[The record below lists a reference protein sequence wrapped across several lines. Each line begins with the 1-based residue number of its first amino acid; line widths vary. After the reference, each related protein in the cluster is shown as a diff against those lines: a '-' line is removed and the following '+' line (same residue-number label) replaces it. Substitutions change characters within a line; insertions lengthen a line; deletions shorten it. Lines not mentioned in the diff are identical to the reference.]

1 MLIALWPRHWSR
13 PQRSN
18 ATLVAALVLMVFM
31 LALLG
36 QILSFFP
43 EPIGSNA
50 QAFSD
55 GARTT
60 LWLTLVSGTVG
71 LVLGTAAALAR
82 TARWIGLRWLAGF
95 YIWAIRGTPLLVQI
109 LFVYFALPVLV
120 PGLNLPDFAAAVVAL
135 GLNVGAYNAEAI
147 RAGLLAVPRGQ
158 TEAARALGL
167 GRGHV
172 FFDVVFPQAF
182 KISLPPLVSNF
193 VALLKDSSLAYAIGV
208 VELTNVGNRI
218 QSATFQPIA
227 TLTTVALTY
236 LLLTT
241 LVTQLSN
248 AIEHRFDVEGRIQCT
263 PRRPTS
269 WRKTSASPLA
279 RTRCSRTYPRI
290 STPAR

>member
-1 MLIALWPRHWSR
+1 MLTAFWPQRWSR
-13 PQRSN
+13 QQRSN
-18 ATLVAALVLMVFM
+18 ATLVSAIILMVLV

-36 QILSFFP
+36 QLLAFLP
-43 EPIGSNA
+43 EPIGPNA

-60 LWLTLVSGTVG
+60 LWLTLVSGSVG
-71 LVLGTAAALAR
+71 LVLGTGAALAR
-82 TARWIGLRWLAGF
+82 TARWAAVRWVASF
-95 YIWAIRGTPLLVQI
+95 YIWVIRGTPLLVQI

-158 TEAARALGL
+158 TEAAKALGL
-167 GRGHV
+167 GRVHV
-172 FFDVVFPQAF
+172 FMDVVFPQAF

-227 TLTTVALTY
+227 TLSTVAVTY

-241 LVTQLSN
+241 LVTQISN
-248 AIEHRFDVEGRIQCT
+248 AVEYRFDVEGR
-263 PRRPTS
+263 S
-269 WRKTSASPLA
+269 K
-279 RTRCSRTYPRI
+279 
-290 STPAR
+290 